1 VSERTSDRAFT
12 ARNPYGTTS
21 EPTYAGALSFVRRH
35 YSRDLEGVDVVVSG
49 VPCDLGTSNRPGARF
64 GPRGIRAASA
74 QLAWGAPWPWGFDPF
89 ERLRVID
96 WGDVL
101 FDEGYVDRMLKA
113 VEDHASNVLARGA
126 SLLTFGG
133 DHLVTLPLLRA
144 HARQF
149 GPLALV
155 HFDAHSDTWRDE
167 TLNHGSMFFH
177 ALREG
182 LLVPEHSVQIG
193 IRTHNDETH
202 GLRVL
207 DAVWVRR
214 HGPEV
219 TARQICETVGG
230 RKAYLTFDVD
240 CLDPSVAPGTG
251 TPVVGGLGTLEA
263 REILWGLGGVDLVAM
278 DVVEVAPHYDVAE
291 VTSLAAAT
299 LALDYLALRAR
310 PLPPARPLGDPL
322 ENLP

>member
-1 VSERTSDRAFT
+1 VSERAGDRAFT
-12 ARNPYGTTS
+12 QRSPYGTKP
-21 EPTYAGALSFVRRH
+21 EPTYAGALSFVRRR
-35 YSRDLEGVDVVVSG
+35 YSRELEGVDVVVSG
-49 VPCDLGTSNRPGARF
+49 VPCDLATSNRPGARF

-74 QLAWGAPWPWGFDPF
+74 QLAWGPLWPWGFDPF

-113 VEDHASNVLARGA
+113 VEDHAANVLAHGA

-144 HARQF
+144 HARRF

-155 HFDAHSDTWRDE
+155 HFDAHSDTWREE

-202 GLRVL
+202 GFHLL
-207 DAVWVRR
+207 DAPWVRR
-214 HGPEV
+214 HGPEA
-219 TARQICETVGG
+219 TAERIRETVGG

-240 CLDPSVAPGTG
+240 CLDPSIAPGTG

-263 REILWGLGGVDLVAM
+263 RQILWGLEGVDLVAM
-278 DVVEVAPHYDVAE
+278 DVVEVAPPYDVAE

-299 LALDYLALRAR
+299 VALDYLALRAR
-310 PLPPARPLGDPL
+310 PLAALRRESGSD
-322 ENLP
+322 